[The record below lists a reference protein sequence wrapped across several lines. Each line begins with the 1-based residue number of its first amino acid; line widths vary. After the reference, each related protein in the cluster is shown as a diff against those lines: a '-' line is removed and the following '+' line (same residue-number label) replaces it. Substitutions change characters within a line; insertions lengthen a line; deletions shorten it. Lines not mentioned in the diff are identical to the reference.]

1 MEPYVIFTDATAD
14 LSAELCRQKDIRVVP
29 MSYDIEGKEFRFSPF
44 ASDITSDE
52 FFERMDKGEI
62 ARTAGINEAEYQKL
76 FEEVLA
82 GGQDLLYIA
91 FSSALSSSY
100 SVSELCVSRLR
111 EKYPERKIY
120 AVDSLCASAGE
131 GLLVYTAACLREEG
145 KTIGELRDWL
155 YAKRLNL
162 CHWFT
167 VDELSALQRGGR
179 LSGTAAKVG
188 TILNIKP
195 VMHVDDEGRLVKV
208 EMVRG
213 RKKSLEAMA
222 EAMAKTVAPEL
233 SRQVFICY
241 GSCLDDAHLLAELIE
256 KQRAA
261 LNGAAPEPMEY
272 TFLHMGPVI
281 GAHTGSSV
289 LALFFFGGK
298 R

>member
-14 LSAELCRQKDIRVVP
+14 LSAEFCREKDIRVVP
-29 MSYDIEGKEFRFSPF
+29 MSYDIEGREYRFSPF

-52 FFERMDKGEI
+52 FFELMDKGKI

-76 FEEVLA
+76 FEEVLLA
-82 GGQDLLYIA
+82 GKDLLYIG

-100 SVSELCVSRLR
+100 SVSELCVRRLK

-120 AVDSLCASAGE
+120 AVDSLSASAGE

-145 KTIGELRDWL
+145 KTIDQLAQWL
-155 YAKRLNL
+155 YDERLHL

-167 VDELSALQRGGR
+167 VDDLGALQRGGR
-179 LSGTAAKVG
+179 VSSAAAKVG

-195 VMHVDDEGRLVKV
+195 VLHVDDDGRLMKV

-213 RKKSLEAMA
+213 RRKSLEAMA
-222 EAMAKTVAPEL
+222 EAMAKTVTKEL

-241 GSCLDDAHLLAELIE
+241 GSCRSDAGLLSDMVQKLC
-256 KQRAA
+256 
-261 LNGAAPEPMEY
+261 GPMEI
-272 TFLHMGPVI
+272 TLLHMGPVI

-289 LALFFFGGK
+289 LALFFFGEK